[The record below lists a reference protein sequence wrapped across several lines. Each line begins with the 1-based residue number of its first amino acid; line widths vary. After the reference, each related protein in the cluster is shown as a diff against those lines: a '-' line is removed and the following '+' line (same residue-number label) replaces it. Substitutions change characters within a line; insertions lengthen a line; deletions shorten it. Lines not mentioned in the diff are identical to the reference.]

1 MPIRAKIFVAITSM
15 AGAVGFV
22 AALLHWH
29 SDNLL
34 KFGCYLLVAVLASTL
49 KVKLPGMDSTMSV
62 HFLFVLLGVLELS
75 LGETLVIGCTAA
87 LVQCLWKRKQ
97 HLDPIKVIFNILG
110 LMANAIC
117 LTYFVYHSL
126 AQYFKGSMPLV
137 QLAVAITYFLG
148 NTVPLAVVIALA
160 ENRSMFKI
168 WTETYVWGLP
178 YNLAGAALVGGIS
191 IANRY
196 IGWQC

>member
-75 LGETLVIGCTAA
+75 LAETLVIGCTAA

-97 HLDPIKVIFNILG
+97 HLDPIKLLFNLLG

-126 AQYFKGSMPLV
+126 ALYFKGSMPLV
-137 QLAVAITYFLG
+137 QLAVALTYFFG
-148 NTVPLAVVIALA
+148 NTVPLAAVIA
-160 ENRSMFKI
+160 
-168 WTETYVWGLP
+168 
-178 YNLAGAALVGGIS
+178 
-191 IANRY
+191 
-196 IGWQC
+196 